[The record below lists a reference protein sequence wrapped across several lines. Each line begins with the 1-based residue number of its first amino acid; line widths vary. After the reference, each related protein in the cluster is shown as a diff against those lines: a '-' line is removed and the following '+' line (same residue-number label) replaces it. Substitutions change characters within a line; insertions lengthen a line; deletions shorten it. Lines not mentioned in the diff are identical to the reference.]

1 MGSFF
6 YSMKI
11 VAHILRVIVG
21 LVFIVSAVAKLFP
34 IEPFELIFIELGIS
48 NWLLVPF
55 LSRTIVAME
64 LFLGLCILFNTWF
77 NNIIYYLAQTALFLF
92 TGYLI
97 FILITQGNSADC
109 GCFGKW
115 LTLSPLQ
122 SLLKNIVLIL
132 FLYLI
137 KKVSY
142 SKGLKWIFPLLFLI
156 SSFVGVFLVNKVG
169 LQNVQGKSMDEPI
182 DLSALPD
189 LYASRQKVKF
199 NEGKKLVIFLSAHC
213 GHCTSVAY
221 RLAHVVKKKQPS
233 NVILV
238 LAALEE
244 QYIQPFF
251 DETGLLLPF
260 IWVDNDSFLQYT
272 GGKIPAFIYLEEG
285 ILKKRWSGEFVK
297 LEELEAV
304 FEK

>member
-1 MGSFF
+1 MRLLSN
-6 YSMKI
+6 SLRI
-11 VAHILRVIVG
+11 VVG
-21 LVFIVSAVAKLFP
+21 LVFIASAVAKLFP

-55 LSRTIVAME
+55 LSRTIIAME

-122 SLLKNIVLIL
+122 SLLKNVLLMVFL
-132 FLYLI
+132 FLI
-137 KKVSY
+137 KKQHY
-142 SKGLKWIFPLLFLI
+142 SSGLKWVFPLVFLI
-156 SSFVGVFLVNKVG
+156 SSFVSVFLVNKVG
-169 LQNVQGKSMDEPI
+169 LQNVQGKSIDEPI
-182 DLSALPD
+182 DLSALPG
-189 LYASRQKVKF
+189 LYKKQEKVPF
-199 NEGKKLVIFLSAHC
+199 QEGKKLVIFLSAHC
-213 GHCTSVAY
+213 KHCTSVAY
-221 RLAHVVKKKQPS
+221 RLAYVVKARHPS

-272 GGKIPAFIYLEEG
+272 GGKIPAFIYLENG
-285 ILKKRWSGEFVK
+285 ILKKRWAGEFVK
-297 LEELEAV
+297 LDELEAV